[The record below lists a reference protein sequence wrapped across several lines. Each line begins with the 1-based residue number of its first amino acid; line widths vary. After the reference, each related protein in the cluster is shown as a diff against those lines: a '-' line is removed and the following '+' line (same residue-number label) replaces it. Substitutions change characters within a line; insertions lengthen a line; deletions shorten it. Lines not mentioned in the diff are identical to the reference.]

1 MYICRLVVE
10 ERRSVAVVLVSEVY
24 YTFLAFTLQV
34 SNLFFSHH
42 ATGKRGIGI
51 IRQSL
56 LSQLGPLGEREFH
69 CSFMDR
75 VEILFKMKI

>member
-24 YTFLAFTLQV
+24 YTFVAFTFQV

-42 ATGKRGIGI
+42 ATGTRGIGI

-56 LSQLGPLGEREFH
+56 LFTLRTVREREFR
-69 CSFMDR
+69 CLFMGR
-75 VEILFKMKI
+75 VEILF